1 MGSTGNYMNEVLI
14 TVIITW
20 TTSRS
25 GWRSCCG
32 ECVKPILQLA
42 CPNSLQWTWNR
53 KVLRCSNV
61 NSPREVLPIVTQVNL
76 LTSRLPLPCVIS
88 TGVGWWDARKL
99 LIQLLDLGVI
109 QRQGFVLLAFALS
122 LGEVE
127 GRFWAVLVG
136 ISWDWVW
143 ADLHTTSWPQLHWRA
158 GLDANKGGSQD
169 VVFFFFFPL

>member
-1 MGSTGNYMNEVLI
+1 MVNVWNQYCNLPVLI
-14 TVIITW
+14 LC
-20 TTSRS
+20 S
-25 GWRSCCG
+25 GLG
-32 ECVKPILQLA
+32 
-42 CPNSLQWTWNR
+42 TG
-53 KVLRCSNV
+53 RCSTAQTWI
-61 NSPREVLPIVTQVNL
+61 PQGKCYLFVTQVNL

-109 QRQGFVLLAFALS
+109 QQQGFVLLAFALS

-127 GRFWAVLVG
+127 GGFWAVLVG

-169 VVFFFFFPL
+169 VVFFFFFSPCRRLQLARFCYVKFYLPFSSRCI